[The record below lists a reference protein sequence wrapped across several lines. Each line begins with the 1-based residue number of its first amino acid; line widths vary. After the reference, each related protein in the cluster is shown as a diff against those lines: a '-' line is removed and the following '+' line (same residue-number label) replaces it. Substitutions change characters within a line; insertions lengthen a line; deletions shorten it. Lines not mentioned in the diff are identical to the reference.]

1 MMHNFTFTDE
11 ELKCLQVCVS
21 NAPIPYDITLKN
33 IPSDI
38 LDKIGKPPIEIHEG
52 EDLIKLDLSIYN
64 ERI

>member
-1 MMHNFTFTDE
+1 MHNFTFTDE

-21 NAPIPYDITLKN
+21 NSPIPYDITLKN

-38 LDKIGKPPIEIHEG
+38 LNKIGKPPIEIHKG